1 MSRRH
6 LNLAAAPFVNTRPV
20 IRLSVL
26 LWLVGLVFLA
36 GNVWLYWD
44 FLTGRN
50 DVHARLVE
58 VDRSIATEHERIG
71 ALDRELAGFDL
82 EQQND
87 QATFLN
93 DRIERRRFSWSRL
106 FDELTEILPQ
116 DVRLQSLRPI
126 SMNERGAKAG
136 RPRTA
141 PELAEGD
148 RVILDIQAQA
158 RTDQAILAFV
168 DALFADSSFEK
179 PDLQRQ
185 ALENDNLI
193 GFTLDVIY
201 RPPSADRATA
211 PAPAPAAPPPAPAAA
226 PEGSS

>member
-1 MSRRH
+1 
-6 LNLAAAPFVNTRPV
+6 
-20 IRLSVL
+20 
-26 LWLVGLVFLA
+26 
-36 GNVWLYWD
+36 
-44 FLTGRN
+44 
-50 DVHARLVE
+50 
-58 VDRSIATEHERIG
+58 
-71 ALDRELAGFDL
+71 
-82 EQQND
+82 
-87 QATFLN
+87 
-93 DRIERRRFSWSRL
+93 
-106 FDELTEILPQ
+106 
-116 DVRLQSLRPI
+116 
-126 SMNERGAKAG
+126 MNERGAKAG